1 MDCRVAIK
9 VGINS
14 FVLTFG
20 RRNIAV
26 KRLIVFL
33 SPGATTTRRQSE
45 VVVGVHVRAEAA
57 YRRQR
62 MAREMEQTAVMRAH
76 LEVEKAKIRK
86 GSIDCGRRPS
96 RPLANLYEEPEPGER
111 FCTPRKI
118 VKFY

>member
-1 MDCRVAIK
+1 M
-9 VGINS
+9 
-14 FVLTFG
+14 
-20 RRNIAV
+20 

-86 GSIDCGRRPS
+86 GRRPS